1 MAELE
6 ADTVVI
12 LSSELISK
20 IVGEYFN
27 RKMFKENVEIVDL
40 KSTETGYMFSV
51 AFVKKEV
58 ALKYGTFTGGMAAI
72 RESTEEEFSVSIDK
86 VVKSVQARA
95 NNGKFAKVKE

>member
-12 LSSELISK
+12 LSSDLISK

-40 KSTETGYMFSV
+40 KPTETGYMFSV
-51 AFVKKEV
+51 AFVSAKKVVV
-58 ALKYGTFTGGMAAI
+58 AGIDNPPRVVPLV
-72 RESTEEEFSVSIDK
+72 ESVVKDAEINPFDK
-86 VVKSVQARA
+86 VPARA
-95 NNGKFAKVKE
+95 SNGKFTKVK